1 MTVKQGLVAALQAA
15 TKPMHPLSHFDDA
28 LYKYKFRYRYHAEET
43 TLARGKNL
51 S

>member
-15 TKPMHPLSHFDDA
+15 TKPMPPLSHFDDA
-28 LYKYKFRYRYHAEET
+28 LYKYLIQIPLSCREDHASQ
-43 TLARGKNL
+43 GKNL